1 MWLVTGDHYLSK
13 ADDGR
18 SIIVDAYGE
27 AEHMRN
33 KYHNMVKHIPSLEDH
48 GQLYMYYGT
57 PYSDECYVYGDDEDE
72 NLIVSYECHKLCT
85 AIADAFQ
92 YEYNWLDILEE
103 KQIRLEDVF
112 DVDVETQDIAI
123 TASLLL
129 YLVDSLILEDK
140 FMDALNN
147 GYLIRLLKRLKQLG
161 KVSAN
166 KSKT

>member
-1 MWLVTGDHYLSK
+1 
-13 ADDGR
+13 
-18 SIIVDAYGE
+18 
-27 AEHMRN
+27 
-33 KYHNMVKHIPSLEDH
+33 
-48 GQLYMYYGT
+48 
-57 PYSDECYVYGDDEDE
+57 
-72 NLIVSYECHKLCT
+72 VSYECHKLCT